1 LSFQPTSPVHVQL
14 SDAHYQVKPIALF
27 AATRWEMAAL
37 RRALSIDRQEDIGG
51 VNCLIGE
58 RGGHPYWLIRTGIGP
73 EAAKAAA
80 SIVLSRE
87 PMVLA
92 ISIGFAGALMPLAI
106 GDLIIG
112 SSTRSATYDGAW
124 KAGADSVICDRV
136 VQSFVHS
143 VAEEVGLAARIGS
156 IVSVAK
162 VVFRAEDKQTL
173 GRITGAAGLDMESAA
188 LAMVAHERAV
198 PFMVVRT
205 VSDLV
210 GEDLPLDFNLFLRP
224 GGWLSV
230 VKELMKHPSSLIG
243 LNRLRQQSRLAADNL
258 TKVFSVLAA
267 RGFGLSHT
275 T

>member
-1 LSFQPTSPVHVQL
+1 MQL
-14 SDAHYQVKPIALF
+14 PDAHYQVKPIALF

-51 VNCLIGE
+51 VRCLIGE
-58 RGGHPYWLIRTGIGP
+58 RDGHPYWLIRTGIGP

-80 SIVLSRE
+80 SIVLSRQ

-112 SSTRSATYDGAW
+112 TSTRSATYDGAW
-124 KAGADSVICDRV
+124 KAGADSVLCDGV
-136 VQSFVHS
+136 VQSFVQS

-156 IVSVAK
+156 MVSVAE

-224 GGWLSV
+224 HGWLSG

-243 LNRLRQQSRLAADNL
+243 LNRLRRQSRLAADNL

-267 RGFGLSHT
+267 RGFGLSHAT
-275 T
+275 